1 MTHPL
6 QDLLIQHYRQARR
19 AWAANRGVRE
29 AATLLGMTERAYCDQ
44 FITQWRPV
52 VWTGTSTDHGWL
64 DYDRAFRE
72 AAP

>member
-29 AATLLGMTERAYCDQ
+29 AATLLGMTERAYYYAVEAGGLD
-44 FITQWRPV
+44 WYEY
-52 VWTGTSTDHGWL
+52 GSWL
-64 DYDRAFRE
+64 A
-72 AAP
+72 